1 MRTKATLFLL
11 VLVAGLGA
19 VAFYLRDYD
28 TDEDFKNNRVYVLGS
43 EAVDLDFLDIR
54 ISGEEPITLQKTEGR
69 WNLTHPVSWPANVY
83 AVNRLLNRLL
93 SIKRDTS
100 FPVSSLAENGQT
112 LADFGLD
119 PPQGELIYGRRG
131 EQGKLLIGRAT
142 ETSDRLFVMRE
153 GDSRIMVARDSLLRA
168 VTVKLEEIRNSGVF
182 SIPVADVNQWNVQLA
197 ESGNLRVWLAK
208 EGDAWT
214 LETPVRARASTAAV
228 ETLLGQMLA
237 LNVQSFLNN
246 GRTDLNAIGL
256 ANPALTLT
264 IEGPGTRESLLIGNR
279 VTGSELPNLH
289 YAKRENNPTLF
300 TVEIGMVDEL
310 RNVQLGLR
318 DRRLI
323 DLDPATIQTITI
335 TPAGLSDILLQRL
348 ETGWQVVS
356 REPGQGLTTN
366 RGDNELISA
375 LVDQISQLKAAPE
388 RGFVSDAPSDPQLE
402 EFGLKGRPNWLIK
415 LTGQSDEQR
424 PQTLLLGG
432 RDSSGN
438 LVYAKTGDAPFV
450 FLVDRG
456 LSDEL
461 SVEAHHY
468 RDRQL
473 QELPE
478 GARITALKITPL
490 KNPDEPVFS
499 VSLPAG
505 VTNWE
510 TALAGLSEEK
520 RAATNSFIAQLRNL
534 RAKRIVAAS
543 FTSTVP
549 GTLDNRPWTWLVE
562 ATIVLRGGVELQ
574 DTVFK
579 LYVDDYP
586 GGPDLLAGVPD
597 LNLVFETGP
606 TFIDAF
612 NPLVFTREDPGPPP
626 AEAATPETP
635 PGESAPTE
643 TDPAAPN

>member
-28 TDEDFKNNRVYVLGS
+28 TDEEFQNNRVYVLGS

-54 ISGEEPITLQKTEGR
+54 ITGQEPITLEKTEGR
-69 WNLTHPVSWPANVY
+69 WNLTHPVSWPANVF

-100 FPVSSLAENGQT
+100 FPVSSLEENGQT

-119 PPQGELIYGRRG
+119 PAQGELIYGRRG

-142 ETSDRLFVMRE
+142 ETSDRLFVMRV
-153 GDSRIMVARDSLLRA
+153 GDTRIMVARDSLLRA
-168 VTVKLEEIRNSGVF
+168 VKVQLEEIRNSGVF
-182 SIPVADVNQWNVQLA
+182 SIPMTDVNQWNIQLA
-197 ESGNLRVWLAK
+197 ESGNLRVWIAR
-208 EGDAWT
+208 ENEDWT
-214 LETPVRARASTAAV
+214 LETPVRARASKAAV
-228 ETLLGQMLA
+228 ETLLGGVLA

-246 GRTDLNAIGL
+246 ERADLNALGL
-256 ANPALTLT
+256 ANPSLTVT

-279 VTGSELPNLH
+279 VTGSETPNVY

-300 TVEIGMVDEL
+300 TTEIGMVSEL

-323 DLDPATIQTITI
+323 DLDAESIQTITI
-335 TPAGLSDILLQRL
+335 TPAGLTDILLQRL

-356 REPGQGLTTN
+356 RQQGRGLTTSP
-366 RGDNELISA
+366 GDNELITA
-375 LVDQISQLKAAPE
+375 LVGQISQLKAAPE

-402 EFGLKGRPNWLIK
+402 EFGLKGRPNWQIK

-424 PQTLLLGG
+424 PQTLILGG
-432 RDSSGN
+432 RDSSGS

-461 SVEAHHY
+461 SVDAHHY
-468 RDRQL
+468 RDRRL

-478 GARITALKITPL
+478 GARITALTITRL
-490 KNPDEPVFS
+490 KTDEPVFS
-499 VSLPAG
+499 VSLPPGAA
-505 VTNWE
+505 NWE
-510 TALAGLSEEK
+510 PVFEELPREQ
-520 RAATNSFIAQLRNL
+520 RAAAAAFISQLRNL
-534 RAKRIVAAS
+534 RAKRIVANE
-543 FTSTVP
+543 FTSSIP
-549 GTLDNRPWTWLVE
+549 GTLDDRPWTWLVE
-562 ATIVLRGGVELQ
+562 ATIVLRGGVEQQ

-579 LYVDDYP
+579 LYVDDYA
-586 GGPDLLAGVPD
+586 GGPDLLAGASE
-597 LNLVFETGP
+597 LNLVFEAGP
-606 TFIDAF
+606 EFIDALT
-612 NPLVFTREDPGPPP
+612 PLIFDRADPGPP
-626 AEAATPETP
+626 AEGAVETEAAPEA
-635 PGESAPTE
+635 SA
-643 TDPAAPN
+643 PAAPN